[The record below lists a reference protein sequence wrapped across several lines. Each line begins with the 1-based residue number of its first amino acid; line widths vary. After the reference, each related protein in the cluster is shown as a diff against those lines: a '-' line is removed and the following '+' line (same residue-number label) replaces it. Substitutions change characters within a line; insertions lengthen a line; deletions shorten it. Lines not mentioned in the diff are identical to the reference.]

1 MLASDATLRI
11 TEIFSSLQGESSY
24 AGLPTTFVRLTGCPL
39 RCVYCDSA
47 YAFSGGE
54 LFELDAIEQQVFALK
69 NTHVCITGGEPLAQ
83 PNCHRLLRSLCD
95 KNYKVSLET
104 SGAINIGEV
113 DSRVRRIVDV
123 KTPSSQEADKN
134 HWNNLDLITSGDEI
148 KFVVGDKE
156 DFDWSVGVLNK
167 YRLFEKTAHINF
179 SPVFSLPE
187 EDLNATAVTSEVK
200 NKLAQWILD
209 SGLPIRFQLQLHKL
223 LWGDQPG
230 H

>member
-156 DFDWSVGVLNK
+156 DFDWSIGVLNK